1 MPQNSETYFPYLH
14 EWELIQQNLNRKF
27 DEDTHVKFELE
38 SLRTEN
44 KELKNKLRQLKQNE
58 SEIIQLKEEKEKIN
72 SEMEILN
79 GDLENFKTRWKRL
92 QSSARN

>member
-14 EWELIQQNLNRKF
+14 EWELIQQTLNRKF
-27 DEDTHVKFELE
+27 NEGTHVKLELE

-58 SEIIQLKEEKEKIN
+58 SEIIQLTEDRRKGEDE
-72 SEMEILN
+72 
-79 GDLENFKTRWKRL
+79 R
-92 QSSARN
+92 